1 MFSTINDMDVKCSK
15 LSCLLKS
22 SDVKIKIFE
31 EYKDKAEELLEVETL
46 IHDLN
51 HLGCRGLEA
60 KFESVDVNDK
70 FKPTVSELKVAKILL
85 NNKYDVELLS
95 EKDPRFKKTKKK
107 TYKSPDIICIDNDSK
122 ICIEVTSLKNRT
134 EFEDFLSIF
143 LSSDLT
149 DKWTEVPVPGL
160 MNSVENQQIDD
171 KNKVKDF
178 PNELTKNP
186 FIIAIEIHEWGINN
200 NDIRKILYGTICCFG
215 SNTMNIPEE
224 NYEKLKLE
232 DWEKVNTEVQTRD
245 SWIKIEKAISKGWE
259 SFLSK
264 YSLIPNSSN
273 NSYII
278 EEGIFV
284 LDKMD
289 DVSAIL
295 ILDHSSGCFFYPNP
309 FCRDEINIPEIINFI
324 NMTEDAEV

>member
-1 MFSTINDMDVKCSK
+1 MDVKCPK

-31 EYKDKAEELLEVETL
+31 ENKDRDEELLEVETL
-46 IHDLN
+46 ICDLN
-51 HLGCRGLEA
+51 QLGCRGLNS
-60 KFESVDVNDK
+60 KFDSVDTNET
-70 FKPTVSELKVAKILL
+70 FKSTVSELKVAKILL

-95 EKDPRFKKTKKK
+95 EKDPRFKKKKGE
-107 TYKSPDIICIDNDSK
+107 TYKSPDIICIDNDST

-149 DKWTEVPVPGL
+149 DKWIEVPVPGSKKL
-160 MNSVENQQIDD
+160 LENKQIDG

-178 PNELTKNP
+178 PSELTKNP
-186 FIIAIEIHEWGINN
+186 FIIAIEIHEWGINDE
-200 NDIRKILYGTICCFG
+200 DIRKILYGNICCFG
-215 SNTMNIPEE
+215 SNTMGIPEE
-224 NYEKLKLE
+224 AYERSKLE
-232 DWEKVNTEVQTRD
+232 DWEKVNTDVQTRD
-245 SWIKIEKAISKGWE
+245 SWIKIQKAISKGWG

-273 NSYII
+273 NSYIN

-295 ILDHSSGCFFYPNP
+295 ILDHSSDCFFYPNP
-309 FCRDEINIPEIINFI
+309 FCRDEINSTEITNFI